1 MSIRKDLSIGET
13 ARLCNVSVKQ
23 IRHWA
28 EKGYI
33 PEPERVICGQRSYRM
48 FGKDD
53 LGIIKGIKSYI
64 DEGYR
69 VPIAVQK
76 AAEDISRS

>member
-1 MSIRKDLSIGET
+1 MSIRKDLSIGE
-13 ARLCNVSVKQ
+13 AGRQCNCSVKQ

-33 PEPERVICGQRSYRM
+33 PEPERVVCGERSYRM
-48 FGKDD
+48 FGMED
-53 LGIIKGIKSYI
+53 LGIIKGIKTYL

-69 VPIAVQK
+69 LPIAAKK